1 MKASSKIAAGHPFI
15 MAASKKSY
23 FKATRRSPKEIKG
36 LPQNFELPRRNGI
49 KFASKTIE

>member
-1 MKASSKIAAGHPFI
+1 
-15 MAASKKSY
+15 MAASKKLD

-36 LPQNFELPRRNGI
+36 LPQNFELPSRNKI